1 MNSSVIHKYNL
12 LVLLQVGD
20 CHVEFTR
27 DRKEWKQQIITEINK
42 FKKRE
47 QSAQNNPLPAPFLTA
62 DSIFVSASV
71 AVFVPFAVASL
82 KGCEN
87 IGLSNW
93 KPYQLRLCLLA

>member
-42 FKKRE
+42 FKK
-47 QSAQNNPLPAPFLTA
+47 S
-62 DSIFVSASV
+62 
-71 AVFVPFAVASL
+71 
-82 KGCEN
+82 
-87 IGLSNW
+87 
-93 KPYQLRLCLLA
+93 